1 MSFKTNDC
9 QQITFN
15 DVLWGLTDREKR
27 MLEKSWAKPFAER
40 IFPLIDESKF
50 ACLYSDKASRPN
62 TPVNIC
68 VGALILKELF
78 NMTDE
83 EMVDSLVFDV
93 LSQRFRKTWQFEF
106 LSRVR
111 NGVETVPSILRRR
124 YHIDTMPVR
133 GKIRTKHMFGFKI
146 GALNFRKLLKYLS
159 SREKCAL
166 NPETV

>member
-15 DVLWGLTDREKR
+15 DALWGLTDREKR

-78 NMTDE
+78 NMTDG
-83 EMVDSLVFDV
+83 EMVESLMFDV
-93 LSQRFRKTWQFEF
+93 RFQYALHTTGYQYGQNNHSDSEF
-106 LSRVR
+106 LKEHLES
-111 NGVETVPSILRRR
+111 VEKRPEQVTLTL
-124 YHIDTMPVR
+124 YT
-133 GKIRTKHMFGFKI
+133 FG
-146 GALNFRKLLKYLS
+146 
-159 SREKCAL
+159 
-166 NPETV
+166 

>member
-50 ACLYSDKASRPN
+50 SCLYSDKASRPN

-93 LSQRFRKTWQFEF
+93 RFQYALHTTGFEEQPLSDKTLNRFRRRCYTYELKHGTGWKDWNITTI
-106 LSRVR
+106 RPIT
-111 NGVETVPSILRRR
+111 TVSS
-124 YHIDTMPVR
+124 TTSAAAVM
-133 GKIRTKHMFGFKI
+133 
-146 GALNFRKLLKYLS
+146 RKDCRKS
-159 SREKCAL
+159 
-166 NPETV
+166 

>member
-1 MSFKTNDC
+1 MWYNYNRLRKKDY
-9 QQITFN
+9 
-15 DVLWGLTDREKR
+15 
-27 MLEKSWAKPFAER
+27 R
-40 IFPLIDESKF
+40 I
-50 ACLYSDKASRPN
+50 CLLKQTTASRLLLTMSCGDLP
-62 TPVNIC
+62 TVKNIC

-133 GKIRTKHMFGFKI
+133 GKIRTKHMLGFKI

-159 SREKCAL
+159 SREKCTL

>member
-93 LSQRFRKTWQFEF
+93 RFQYALHTTGFFLPVRAVMTMSPSTSSLSACF
-106 LSRVR
+106 LSRQ
-111 NGVETVPSILRRR
+111 P
-124 YHIDTMPVR
+124 
-133 GKIRTKHMFGFKI
+133 GKM
-146 GALNFRKLLKYLS
+146 AAS
-159 SREKCAL
+159 A
-166 NPETV
+166 

>member
-93 LSQRFRKTWQFEF
+93 RFQPSTRQD
-106 LSRVR
+106 LRNSR
-111 NGVETVPSILRRR
+111 
-124 YHIDTMPVR
+124 
-133 GKIRTKHMFGFKI
+133 
-146 GALNFRKLLKYLS
+146 
-159 SREKCAL
+159 
-166 NPETV
+166 